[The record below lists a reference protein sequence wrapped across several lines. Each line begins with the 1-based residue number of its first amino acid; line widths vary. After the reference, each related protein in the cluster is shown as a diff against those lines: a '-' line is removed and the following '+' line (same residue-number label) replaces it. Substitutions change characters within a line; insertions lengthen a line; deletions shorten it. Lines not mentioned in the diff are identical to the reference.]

1 MKKLIFS
8 AALLSG
14 LVFAA
19 CSDDSDESYSN
30 CQTCITE
37 LSQFQVCTGENGN
50 VYSQGQDTGLT
61 MIEFMAEYCTNSL
74 PDLDP
79 DPDPDPDPTENC
91 VTCAA
96 FEVGG
101 QTSPAVEVCESETG
115 TAIINDMD
123 TGQPFDDYIEALEMM
138 TTCE

>member
-8 AALLSG
+8 VALLAG
-14 LVFAA
+14 VLFAA

-50 VYSQGQDTGLT
+50 VYNQGEDTGLT
-61 MIEFMAEYCTNSL
+61 MIEFMAAYCTNSL
-74 PDLDP
+74 PDP
-79 DPDPDPDPTENC
+79 DPDPDPDPTDEC

-96 FEVGG
+96 FQMGG
-101 QTSPAVEVCESETG
+101 QTMPAVEVCEGENG
-115 TAIINDMD
+115 NAIVMDQD
-123 TGQPFDDYIEALEMM
+123 TGMSFDDYIAGLEMM

>member
-8 AALLSG
+8 VALLAG
-14 LVFAA
+14 VLFAA

-50 VYSQGQDTGLT
+50 VYNQGEDTGLT
-61 MIEFMAEYCTNSL
+61 MIEFMAAYCTNSL
-74 PDLDP
+74 PDP
-79 DPDPDPDPTENC
+79 DPDPDPDPTDEC

-96 FEVGG
+96 YDIGG
-101 QTSPAVEVCESETG
+101 QTFPAVEVCESETG
-115 TAIINDMD
+115 TAIVNDAD
-123 TGQPFDDYIEALEMM
+123 TGEPFDDVIDGLEMM

>member
-8 AALLSG
+8 VALLAG
-14 LVFAA
+14 VLFAA

-61 MIEFMAEYCTNSL
+61 MIEFMAEYCTNSI
-74 PDLDP
+74 PDP
-79 DPDPDPDPTENC
+79 DPDPDPDPTDEC

-96 FEVGG
+96 FQMGG
-101 QTSPAVEVCESETG
+101 QTMPAVEVCEGENG
-115 TAIINDMD
+115 NAIVNDMD
-123 TGQPFDDYIEALEMM
+123 MGMSFAQYIELQEMM